1 MTQTHIPVK
10 VKINSST
17 KSLMNNKKVTFI
29 KFSSYRIRPITGLR
43 SARSAEFV
51 QQHNSIAY

>member
-29 KFSSYRIRPITGLR
+29 KLFRIRPITGLR
-43 SARSAEFV
+43 SARSDAFI
-51 QQHNSIAY
+51 QQYNNIAY